1 MDYSL
6 FTRGIDDVVENK
18 IGDTVG
24 LYLMGE
30 PLLYP
35 QIYQAIAY
43 ANDRGLRTQLTTN
56 GSLLTKERVHKIVA
70 SGLDKMTISLQMV
83 GDTDHAYRQAAL
95 PFDRYYQRI
104 IEAVRQIQNLS
115 GPTEVLVLLMNTSTL
130 RLIDFDEPKNFV
142 WDRTGFKR
150 KLITILQDVC
160 SATGTKSSPEQ
171 LNATVNKLS
180 LYRGELLRISDR
192 VLVSVRP
199 LFDWGNAFTQ
209 RKIYPARIGFCSLA
223 FTSIGV
229 LSNGE
234 VTVCCS
240 DYDGKTSLGNLR
252 NSSLATIL
260 SSEQAQTIARGFQ
273 RMTVS
278 NPYCQRCIGG
288 TSPIKTVLR
297 ILFTITALRIL
308 GYGPGKTL
316 KERSLYNA

>member
-6 FTRGIDDVVENK
+6 FTRGVDEVVENK
-18 IGDTVG
+18 ISDKVG

-35 QIYQAIAY
+35 QIYEAIAY

-56 GSLLTKERVHKIVA
+56 GSLLTEERVHKLVV
-70 SGLDKMTISLQMV
+70 SGLDKMTISLQMI
-83 GDTDHAYRQAAL
+83 GNDDHTYRQAAMS
-95 PFDRYYQRI
+95 FDRYYERI
-104 IEAVRQIQNLS
+104 IEAVRLFQNLN
-115 GPTEVLVLLMNTSTL
+115 GHTEVLVLLMNTSTL
-130 RLIDFDEPKNFV
+130 RLIDFDRPMNLV
-142 WDRTGFKR
+142 WDRTEFKR
-150 KLITILQDVC
+150 NLITIFQDVC
-160 SATGTKSSPEQ
+160 TATGSGNSREQ
-171 LNATVNKLS
+171 VKATVDKLS
-180 LYRGELLRISDR
+180 LYRGELVRISDR

-234 VTVCCS
+234 VTVCCG

-252 NSSLATIL
+252 NSSLETML
-260 SSEQAQTIARGFQ
+260 SSEKAQTIARGFQ

-278 NPYCQRCIGG
+278 HPYCQRCIGG
-288 TSPIKTVLR
+288 TSPLKMMLR
-297 ILFTITALRIL
+297 ILFSITALRIL

-316 KERSLYNA
+316 KEESLFNA